1 MRGEKSGDVGMWS
14 YVSPEQ
20 RVPKDHPLRPIKKV
34 VDAIFTELSPKFDE
48 LYSDRGRPSIP
59 PEHLLSALILQ
70 AVYSIR
76 SERQLME
83 QLDYNLLFRW
93 FCDLNMDDP
102 IWDVTVFTKNRD
114 RLLAGD
120 VAKAFFER
128 VLGQAREAELLSSE
142 HFTVDGTM
150 IEAWAG
156 HKSFVPKSSAEEPP
170 RGGGSRNPHV
180 DFHGQ
185 RRTNDAYWSKT
196 DRAARM
202 YRKGAGKEA
211 KLCYFGHLLTENRN
225 GLIVD
230 TRVTLASGNA
240 EREAAVAMA
249 QSLPGQGRVT
259 LGADKGY
266 DTRDFVE
273 ALRELKITPHVAC
286 NATAYRASAI
296 NGRTTRH
303 EGYAVSQRL
312 RKRIEECFGWM
323 KSVGPMR
330 KTKFRGRDRVDW
342 QFTFTAAVYNLI
354 RLRNLTW
361 SPT

>member
-1 MRGEKSGDVGMWS
+1 MWS
-14 YVSPEQ
+14 YVSAEQ
-20 RVPKDHPLRPIKKV
+20 RVPQDHPLRPIKTMI
-34 VDAIFTELSPKFDE
+34 DAIFAELSPKFDE
-48 LYSDRGRPSIP
+48 LYSVRGRPSIP
-59 PEHLLSALILQ
+59 PEHLLSALVLQ
-70 AVYSIR
+70 AMYSIR

-93 FCDLNMDDP
+93 FCDMNMDDP

-120 VAKAFFER
+120 VAKVFFER
-128 VLGQAREAELLSSE
+128 VLGQAREANLLSSE

-156 HKSFVPKSSAEEPP
+156 HKSFVPKASSEEPP

-185 RRTNDAYWSKT
+185 RRTNEAYWSKT

-202 YRKGAGKEA
+202 YRKGTGKEA

-230 TRVTLASGNA
+230 TRVTLASGSA
-240 EREAAVAMA
+240 ERDAAIDMVR
-249 QSLPGQGRVT
+249 SIPGQHRVT
-259 LGADKGY
+259 VGADKGY
-266 DTRDFVE
+266 DTRDFVDT
-273 ALRELKITPHVAC
+273 LRSLDATPHVAC
-286 NATAYRASAI
+286 NVTTHRGSAI
-296 NGRTTRH
+296 DGRTTRH
-303 EGYAVSQRL
+303 GGYSVSQRL

-323 KSVGPMR
+323 KSVGPVR

>member
-1 MRGEKSGDVGMWS
+1 MWS

-20 RVPKDHPLRPIKKV
+20 RVPKDHPLRPMKRM
-34 VDAIFTELSPKFDE
+34 VDAVFAELSPKFDE

-59 PEHLLSALILQ
+59 PERLLSALILQ

-120 VAKAFFER
+120 IARAFFER
-128 VLGQAREAELLSSE
+128 VLGQARDAALLSSE

-156 HKSFVPKSSAEEPP
+156 HKSFVPKDSIEEPP
-170 RGGGSRNPHV
+170 RNGGSRNPHV
-180 DFHGQ
+180 DFHGE
-185 RRTNDAYWSKT
+185 RRTNEAYWSKT

-230 TRVTLASGNA
+230 TRLTLASGGA
-240 EREAAVAMA
+240 EREAAIAMA
-249 QSLPGQGRVT
+249 GMIPGRGRAT

-273 ALRELKITPHVAC
+273 ALRELDITPHVAC
-286 NATAYRASAI
+286 NVTERRGSAI
-296 NGRTTRH
+296 DFRTTRH
-303 EGYAVSQRL
+303 AGYATSQRL

-330 KTKFRGRDRVDW
+330 KTKFRGRDRVGW
-342 QFTFTAAVYNLI
+342 QFTFTAAIYNLI